1 MVYEDTGSQD
11 LYMYMYM
18 CTLFVYICI
27 YEYTCRFICSYLIE
41 MTDNLRTCFCL
52 SIKSCQMGK
61 TKFVFFKGLFGADCS
76 RCWDFSLTHEDGQM
90 AWCPFWWNMEKPN
103 EVLQMVVLSFIQGF
117 SFLLFLQLIEE
128 NLSTLRV
135 SRRWRDEPETSSF
148 MKPPGNLEIRLG
160 SSLIL

>member
-1 MVYEDTGSQD
+1 
-11 LYMYMYM
+11 
-18 CTLFVYICI
+18 
-27 YEYTCRFICSYLIE
+27 
-41 MTDNLRTCFCL
+41 
-52 SIKSCQMGK
+52 
-61 TKFVFFKGLFGADCS
+61 
-76 RCWDFSLTHEDGQM
+76 
-90 AWCPFWWNMEKPN
+90 MEKPN